1 MGMFFP
7 DDPDYFPNR
16 RPTGF
21 KRYSQVLERDWKR
34 LIMGNLL
41 TVGSLL
47 PFALGVGYAVLSSS
61 ILVLLP
67 VCVLG
72 GIIAGPFVA
81 CMYDMILRG
90 LRDNVDDWWY
100 SYKKAMKQNFRA
112 AILPGVVMCL
122 FLGFYIFCCAMLW
135 WAPGNPG
142 LGTVAVMLISALIVI
157 MVFTVWWPQVV
168 LFDQKHGI
176 RLKNCLLFCIRYLK
190 PSLIAAAVQLL
201 WWLFLVVM
209 LPWSGYVIPF
219 IGIWYILYLSTFLIY
234 DRLDEAFAIE
244 ERIAEAFPEQI
255 PVYGEE

>member
-157 MVFTVWWPQVV
+157 MVFTVWWTQVV

>member
-1 MGMFFP
+1 MGIFFP
-7 DDPDYFPNR
+7 DEPDHFPDQ

-61 ILVLLP
+61 ILVLIP

-72 GIIAGPFVA
+72 GFIAGPGVA

-142 LGTVAVMLISALIVI
+142 LGTIAVMLISALVVT

-168 LFDQKHGI
+168 LFDQKHSI
-176 RLKNCLLFCIRYLK
+176 RLKNCLLFFIRYLK
-190 PSLIAAAVQLL
+190 STLIAAAVQLF

-209 LPWSGYVIPF
+209 LPWSGFVIPF
-219 IGIWYILYLSTFLIY
+219 IGIWYILYLSVFLIY

-244 ERIAEAFPEQI
+244 KQIAEAFPGQI
-255 PVYGEE
+255 PVYSEE